1 MILTSLHPA
10 NSRIVGLRPT
20 LCRPLVSRRQPIPL
34 VTGRDLHIPF
44 LLNPRFF
51 LALADPF
58 SGSREISVIV
68 MMRVGLVHFR
78 ARGCLRPLLLVLPS
92 CFSLTLTLS
101 FHSFTPAH
109 ATRASI
115 VDLPYTLSLYP
126 PAPVL
131 WRPAPDRA
139 ALTRARKSLLV
150 IASSCTAPRS
160 LLQCRC
166 ISRRSVPAKSFH
178 WPCMSSLPQPGLP
191 QACFAAPRQLSRVP
205 DS

>member
-1 MILTSLHPA
+1 MCAIGCWTRAGSGHVVILTSLHPA

-20 LCRPLVSRRQPIPL
+20 LCRPGPVLVSRRQPIPL
-34 VTGRDLHIPF
+34 VTGRDLLHIPF

-78 ARGCLRPLLLVLPS
+78 ARGCLRPLLLVLLS

-109 ATRASI
+109 ATRAGHCRSSI
-115 VDLPYTLSLYP
+115 HP
-126 PAPVL
+126 
-131 WRPAPDRA
+131 
-139 ALTRARKSLLV
+139 
-150 IASSCTAPRS
+150 
-160 LLQCRC
+160 
-166 ISRRSVPAKSFH
+166 F
-178 WPCMSSLPQPGLP
+178 SLP
-191 QACFAAPRQLSRVP
+191 ACPCLVAARP
-205 DS
+205 